1 MPPPPPRDVFIGKT
15 VYGFKIENEQ
25 IEPDGT
31 VTVWFQ
37 DDRGTNWSL
46 TAPDGI
52 TGYWSILEFEDEH
65 GKYHKVGPGTDYP
78 DKEPMGR
85 PLRRCSS

>member
-1 MPPPPPRDVFIGKT
+1 MPPPPPRDVFIVKT

-37 DDRGTNWSL
+37 DNRGTNWSL